1 MSKFLD
7 DLKNSVESGE
17 FNSEAAKKIIEV
29 DKLADSVSGTKA
41 LDELKEKVGV
51 KSVTDEEVGTLNS
64 TYEKKMNDINK
75 QDSANKQ
82 LAMLIDIENMVKMSI
97 GDLMTYIAQIET
109 EMKKELNED
118 PFFHELFLKIEEIKN
133 HYK

>member
-29 DKLADSVSGTKA
+29 DKLADSVSGTTA
-41 LDELKEKVGV
+41 LEELQEKVGV

-64 TYEKKMNDINK
+64 TYVKKMEEINK
-75 QDSANKQ
+75 LDIANKQ
-82 LAMLIDIENMVKMSI
+82 LAMLIDMEDMVKMSI
-97 GDLMTYIAQIET
+97 GDLMSYVTHVEIEM
-109 EMKKELNED
+109 EKELKENS
-118 PFFHELFLKIEEIKN
+118 FFNDLSLKIEEIKN

>member
-29 DKLADSVSGTKA
+29 DKLADSVSGTTA
-41 LDELKEKVGV
+41 LEELQEKVGV

-64 TYEKKMNDINK
+64 TYVKKMEEINK
-75 QDSANKQ
+75 LDIANKQ
-82 LAMLIDIENMVKMSI
+82 LAMLIDMEDMVKMSI
-97 GDLMTYIAQIET
+97 GDLMSYVTHVEIEM
-109 EMKKELNED
+109 EKELKENYG
-118 PFFHELFLKIEEIKN
+118 KN
-133 HYK
+133 

>member
-29 DKLADSVSGTKA
+29 DKLADSVSGTTA
-41 LDELKEKVGV
+41 LEELQEKVGV

-64 TYEKKMNDINK
+64 TYVKKMEEINK
-75 QDSANKQ
+75 LDIANKQ
-82 LAMLIDIENMVKMSI
+82 LAMLIDMEDMVKMSI
-97 GDLMTYIAQIET
+97 GDLMSYVTHVEIEM
-109 EMKKELNED
+109 EKELKENSIFND
-118 PFFHELFLKIEEIKN
+118 LSLKIEEIKN

>member
-51 KSVTDEEVGTLNS
+51 KNVTDEEVGTLNT
-64 TYEKKMNDINK
+64 TYVKRMEEISKVDI
-75 QDSANKQ
+75 ANKQ
-82 LAMLIDIENMVKMSI
+82 LAMLVDIEDMVKMSI
-97 GDLMTYIAQIET
+97 SDMMTYVTQIET
-109 EMKKELNED
+109 QMEKELKED
-118 PFFHELFLKIEEIKN
+118 PLFHDLLLKIEEIKN